1 MFNKNN
7 KPDKNK
13 KETSKPSPF
22 STSPSKIPSPKG
34 STSFSSSSAGSGNAI
49 NIISPGTRI
58 EGEIYSNG
66 DIRIDGVV
74 DGFVN
79 TKAKVVVGPKG
90 MVKGEMT
97 CDSADVTGK
106 IDGKLTV
113 RNELYLK
120 STAYITGELNTHK
133 LVVESGAFINGNCIV
148 GKQTIT
154 NQSGESKPSGGLAGK
169 FKKKEAI

>member
-7 KPDKNK
+7 KPAKA
-13 KETSKPSPF
+13 KETKPKPF
-22 STSPSKIPSPKG
+22 TSAPSKLTGGGLKSNVG
-34 STSFSSSSAGSGNAI
+34 AGNSAI

-58 EGEIYSNG
+58 EGEIFSNG

-79 TKAKVVVGPKG
+79 TKAKVVIGPKG

-97 CDSADVTGK
+97 CESADVTGK

-113 RNELYLK
+113 KNELYLK
-120 STAYITGELNTHK
+120 SSAHITGELVTHK

-148 GKQTIT
+148 G
-154 NQSGESKPSGGLAGK
+154 NQNNALGDNRGSKPSGGLSGK
-169 FKKKEAI
+169 FQKKEAI

>member
-7 KPDKNK
+7 KPEK
-13 KETSKPSPF
+13 KETAKPSPF
-22 STSPSKIPSPKG
+22 SSSPSKIPSPK
-34 STSFSSSSAGSGNAI
+34 SSNSFSSSAAAGGNAI

-79 TKAKVVVGPKG
+79 TKAKVVIGPKG
-90 MVKGEMT
+90 MVKGELV

-113 RNELYLK
+113 KNELYLK
-120 STAYITGELNTHK
+120 SSAYITGELNTHK
-133 LVVESGAFINGNCIV
+133 LVVESGAFINGNCVV
-148 GKQTIT
+148 GKQNTTIT
-154 NQSGESKPSGGLAGK
+154 NQSGGSKPAGGLAGK

>member
-7 KPDKNK
+7 KPDK
-13 KETSKPSPF
+13 KETAKPSPF
-22 STSPSKIPSPKG
+22 TSSPSKIPSPKSSG
-34 STSFSSSSAGSGNAI
+34 SFSSSPAGGGNAI

-79 TKAKVVVGPKG
+79 TKAKVVIGPKG
-90 MVKGEMT
+90 MVKGELT

-113 RNELYLK
+113 KNELYLK
-120 STAYITGELNTHK
+120 SSAYITGELNTHK
-133 LVVESGAFINGNCIV
+133 LVVESGAFINGNCVV
-148 GKQTIT
+148 GKQNTTIS
-154 NQSGESKPSGGLAGK
+154 NQGGGTKSTGGLAGK